1 MKSTSSL
8 QDLRL
13 AAKPVDLMTC
23 NQTMPTAP
31 PSCKHNCDTM
41 HGKLGIEKKLKDRH
55 VVFLCFSVCKF

>member
-13 AAKPVDLMTC
+13 AAKPVDLVTC

-41 HGKLGIEKKLKDRH
+41 HGKLGIEKKLKLDRH
-55 VVFLCFSVCKF
+55 KVVFLISSL